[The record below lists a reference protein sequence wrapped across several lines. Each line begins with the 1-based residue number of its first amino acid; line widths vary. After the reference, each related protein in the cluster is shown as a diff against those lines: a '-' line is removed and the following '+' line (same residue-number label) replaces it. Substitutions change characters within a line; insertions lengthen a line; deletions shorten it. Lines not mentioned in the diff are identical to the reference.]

1 MRQNCQPELSS
12 KQARIIDANIN
23 RLTEGLRVIEDI
35 IRFGLEDEPLL
46 ARIRNLR
53 IRLSKKIA
61 PLRRA
66 VISSRSSENDPGRSD
81 RFDRMKRRGL
91 EDVLTANF
99 KRSEEAARVLEE
111 MLKLEYTKDRRR
123 YASFFKQLRFTL
135 YSLEKRALARLEQL
149 RA

>member
-1 MRQNCQPELSS
+1 MQQNRQPELSS
-12 KQARIIDANIN
+12 KQARIVDANIN

-46 ARIRNLR
+46 AQIRNLR
-53 IRLSKKIA
+53 IRLSRKII

-66 VISSRSSENDPGRSD
+66 VIPARSSESDPGRAD
-81 RFDRMKRRGL
+81 RFDRLKRRNL

-111 MLKLEYTKDRRR
+111 MFKLKGARDYQR
-123 YASFFKQLRFTL
+123 YAPFFKQLRFKL
-135 YSLEKRALARLEQL
+135 YSLEKMALIRL